1 MKIETDII
9 IKSFSDFYG
18 PSIFGDLTDR
28 EGDALAVLIVDVF
41 QGGYPFPE
49 RLARSY
55 KIIER
60 LLERRGADPLWKW
73 LFYCGVRNMRTAARD
88 YGVL

>member
-1 MKIETDII
+1 MIVDIDTVVQ
-9 IKSFSDFYG
+9 S
-18 PSIFGDLTDR
+18 FGDYYGGEVFRDMSDR

-88 YGVL
+88 YGAG